1 MESLKYYNDNDNDDN
16 DNDDNDNESNTK
28 VGGMSVS
35 NLLKNNKNILD
46 IEGVLFSRF
55 SNMAVPLGLHLY
67 PIVSD
72 AENSYDRD
80 IDITENHQFINSK
93 KYDDLFYSVGKDLGI
108 SKSKTYKNRTMKNPT
123 K

>member
-1 MESLKYYNDNDNDDN
+1 MTDFTDVNMDMGMGMGM
-16 DNDDNDNESNTK
+16 ESNTK

-72 AENSYDRD
+72 AENSYDNRD

>member
-1 MESLKYYNDNDNDDN
+1 MTDMYEFKDVNMDI
-16 DNDDNDNESNTK
+16 ESNIK
-28 VGGMSVS
+28 IGGMSVS

-55 SNMAVPLGLHLY
+55 SNMVVPLGLHLY
-67 PIVSD
+67 PIASD
-72 AENSYDRD
+72 TDNSYDTD
-80 IDITENHQFINSK
+80 IDTENHQFINSK

>member
-1 MESLKYYNDNDNDDN
+1 MTDMYEFKDVNIDMNMN
-16 DNDDNDNESNTK
+16 NESNTK

-72 AENSYDRD
+72 AENSYDS
-80 IDITENHQFINSK
+80 DITENHQFINSK

>member
-1 MESLKYYNDNDNDDN
+1 MDSLKYKIEYHPDDN
-16 DNDDNDNESNTK
+16 DNNNESNAI

-35 NLLKNNKNILD
+35 NLLRNNKNILD

-67 PIVSD
+67 PIASD
-72 AENSYDRD
+72 IDNSYDRD

>member
-1 MESLKYYNDNDNDDN
+1 MTDMYEFKDVNINMN
-16 DNDDNDNESNTK
+16 NESDTK

-35 NLLKNNKNILD
+35 NLLKNNKNIFD

-67 PIVSD
+67 PIASD
-72 AENSYDRD
+72 IDKSYDR
-80 IDITENHQFINSK
+80 DITENHQFINSK

>member
-1 MESLKYYNDNDNDDN
+1 MNNMYEFKDVNMDI
-16 DNDDNDNESNTK
+16 ESNTK

-46 IEGVLFSRF
+46 VEGVLFSRF

-67 PIVSD
+67 PIAS
-72 AENSYDRD
+72 D
-80 IDITENHQFINSK
+80 IDNSCDTDIDTENYQFINSK

>member
-1 MESLKYYNDNDNDDN
+1 MTDIYEFKDVNMNMDMDI
-16 DNDDNDNESNTK
+16 ESNTK

-35 NLLKNNKNILD
+35 NLLKDNKNILD

-55 SNMAVPLGLHLY
+55 SNMSVPLGLHLY
-67 PIVSD
+67 PIASD
-72 AENSYDRD
+72 TENSYDTD
-80 IDITENHQFINSK
+80 INTDKENYQFINSK

>member
-1 MESLKYYNDNDNDDN
+1 MTDIYEFKDVNMDMDMNMDI
-16 DNDDNDNESNTK
+16 ESNTK

-35 NLLKNNKNILD
+35 NLLKDNKNILD

-55 SNMAVPLGLHLY
+55 SNMSVPLGLHLY
-67 PIVSD
+67 PIASD
-72 AENSYDRD
+72 TENSYDTYTD
-80 IDITENHQFINSK
+80 NYQFINSK

-108 SKSKTYKNRTMKNPT
+108 SKSKTHKNRTMKNPT

>member
-1 MESLKYYNDNDNDDN
+1 MNDMYDFKDMDMNKDTNTD
-16 DNDDNDNESNTK
+16 TK

-46 IEGVLFSRF
+46 IECVLFSRF

-67 PIVSD
+67 PITSD
-72 AENSYDRD
+72 TENSYDMD
-80 IDITENHQFINSK
+80 TTDNYQFINSK
-93 KYDDLFYSVGKDLGI
+93 KYDQLFYSVGKDLGI